1 MTNQENEEVIRCR
14 TCYIA
19 LTGGSPT
26 PLHCPLSKPSKHV
39 SALIWSSLNSQHSNL
54 QALTGAHIHRAVQQ
68 IRAEDVLD
76 ARGHGLAAVV

>member
-1 MTNQENEEVIRCR
+1 M
-14 TCYIA
+14 IA
-19 LTGGSPT
+19 VCKPRLALLPPLACSHDIDGSSFAGTMHQNHPN
-26 PLHCPLSKPSKHV
+26 V